1 MSCFGVSFF
10 VCSSLQVNASLK
22 KSYVTVTPRQEEIR
36 DAVNEELVSRL
47 SYGRG
52 VQGGYRDTDCSYI
65 ISKILIFL
73 SFTIILDNISDDI
86 IL

>member
-1 MSCFGVSFF
+1 M
-10 VCSSLQVNASLK
+10 
-22 KSYVTVTPRQEEIR
+22 
-36 DAVNEELVSRL
+36 NEELVSRL